1 MHVDHTSGERGHVDC
16 DGSERVHG
24 NCDGGESD
32 AIIIMR
38 VVR

>member
-24 NCDGGESD
+24 NCDGGESN
-32 AIIIMR
+32 AMIIMR